1 MNTQI
6 IMTLNLPEDSILLNE
21 GVLAALDRPRQV
33 QILINKE
40 EKKEEK
46 MLLLRS
52 CTVDDLQA
60 VVVPEERAMQ
70 FEISGRSFLK
80 KIRKLVG
87 WNDDR
92 PRMCYGEYIPSH
104 QAIRF
109 RLEDA
114 QPVEIEA
121 R

>member
-6 IMTLNLPEDSILLNE
+6 IMTLNLPEESILLNE
-21 GVLAALDRPRQV
+21 GVLAALDRPHQV
-33 QILINKE
+33 QILIN
-40 EKKEEK
+40 KEEK

>member
-6 IMTLNLPEDSILLNE
+6 IMTLNLPEESILLNE

-33 QILINKE
+33 QILIN
-40 EKKEEK
+40 KEEK

-80 KIRKLVG
+80 KIRKPVG
-87 WNDDR
+87 WDDDR

-114 QPVEIEA
+114 QPVEIET

>member
-33 QILINKE
+33 QILIN
-40 EKKEEK
+40 KEEK

-80 KIRKLVG
+80 KIRKNNILCIK
-87 WNDDR
+87 R
-92 PRMCYGEYIPSH
+92 R
-104 QAIRF
+104 
-109 RLEDA
+109 
-114 QPVEIEA
+114 
-121 R
+121 

>member
-1 MNTQI
+1 MKRGI
-6 IMTLNLPEDSILLNE
+6 ALFILLMM
-21 GVLAALDRPRQV
+21 V
-33 QILINKE
+33 ISINANGAFYYPE
-40 EKKEEK
+40 
-46 MLLLRS
+46 S
-52 CTVDDLQA
+52 SSQA

>member
-1 MNTQI
+1 MH
-6 IMTLNLPEDSILLNE
+6 DCSIHIFGYGGE
-21 GVLAALDRPRQV
+21 TMDDVRHAA
-33 QILINKE
+33 
-40 EKKEEK
+40 
-46 MLLLRS
+46 
-52 CTVDDLQA
+52 
-60 VVVPEERAMQ
+60 EERAMQ

-109 RLEDA
+109 RLDDA